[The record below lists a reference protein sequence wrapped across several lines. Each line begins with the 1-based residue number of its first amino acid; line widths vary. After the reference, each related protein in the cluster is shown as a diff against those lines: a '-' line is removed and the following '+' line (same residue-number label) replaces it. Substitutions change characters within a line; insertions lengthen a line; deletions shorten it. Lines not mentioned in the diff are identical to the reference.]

1 MTALALGMLASVLS
15 GSAPVVVVESHVAQ
29 YRTAARAAEAHLP
42 GATEVEP
49 GDEAL
54 GSKLAGASVVVAV
67 GRKALAAAR
76 ASASADAAV
85 VFCMVLGV
93 TSADLGRAS
102 TGVPLESD
110 PRITVARIRQIAP
123 GAKRVGLIYDPAG
136 SALFVERA
144 RAAAAEAGL
153 TLVATSV
160 AGSAQ
165 AKSTAEG
172 MAGKID
178 GLWLPP
184 DPRIYSRELS
194 AYLLGFASERKLPL
208 FGFLESFTEAGA
220 LASMSP
226 DYADVGD
233 RAGKL
238 AAEVAARPAASRLPV
253 PPLAYAPG
261 DLSINLNTA
270 QALGLEIPASAQASA
285 KRVIR

>member
-1 MTALALGMLASVLS
+1 MSALVLGMLAAALA
-15 GSAPVVVVESHVAQ
+15 GSAPVVVVESHVSQ
-29 YRTAARAAEAHLP
+29 YRTAAKAAETHLP
-42 GATEVEP
+42 GAVEVEP
-49 GDEAL
+49 ADEAL
-54 GSKLAGASVVVAV
+54 AAKLAGAPVVVAV
-67 GRKALAAAR
+67 GRKALSAAR
-76 ASASADAAV
+76 ARAATDAVV

-93 TSADLGRAS
+93 TSADLGPAS

-110 PRITVARIRQIAP
+110 PRVTVARIRQIAP
-123 GAKRVGLIYDPAG
+123 AAKRVGLIYDPAG

-160 AGSAQ
+160 AGPAQVKGSAE
-165 AKSTAEG
+165 S

-178 GLWLPP
+178 ALWLPP
-184 DPRIYSRELS
+184 DPRVYTRELS

-226 DYADVGD
+226 DYADIGD

-238 AAEVAARPAASRLPV
+238 AAEIAARPAASHLPV

-270 QALGLEIPASAQASA
+270 QALGLEIPASAQATA
-285 KRVIR
+285 KRVMR